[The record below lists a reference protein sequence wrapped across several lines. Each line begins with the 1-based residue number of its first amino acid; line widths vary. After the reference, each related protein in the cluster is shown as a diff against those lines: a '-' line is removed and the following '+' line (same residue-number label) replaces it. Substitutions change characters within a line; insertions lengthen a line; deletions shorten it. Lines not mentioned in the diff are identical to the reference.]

1 MGERFVT
8 SAIVIDSRPG
18 ERQQAM
24 DALRAAGLGD
34 AAGLD
39 FSIANTNHL
48 HQAAPGFVFV
58 AYEDPHP
65 RALQS
70 IEQAALACP
79 DSIVVAYSRDTSV
92 AAFQA
97 AVRAGA
103 RFMLE
108 WPLAPAE
115 LARVVHLQSGK
126 HAASQE
132 PMLRGRVVAVVGQ
145 KGGIGKTTI
154 STNLAAALAQEAHSS
169 TVIVDFDTNFGD
181 VGLAL
186 DVHGDYTA
194 GDVASGLDGL
204 DRESFKDSLVL
215 HESGAYVL
223 PAPRHV
229 GDWLHVEPEQLEAL
243 VDAAASMFYHVI
255 IDTPGAFN
263 DTVAAALALAD
274 HAFIVTSLEMT
285 SIKNTALLLE
295 LLKEEEY
302 PEERILVIVNNISP
316 DPGVTAMEVAHGL
329 NAPSV
334 WEVKFDKDLRHGTQ
348 VGRPAAAGKDKSAGA
363 QSLRALALRIATSPD
378 QIDRRAAVRGQAT
391 QNTAVLAERLR
402 KAMNRVPLGMAA
414 NLRLKGNVA

>member
-1 MGERFVT
+1 MT
-8 SAIVIDSRPG
+8 TAIVIDSRPR

-24 DALRAAGLGD
+24 DALRQAGLSG
-34 AAGLD
+34 ATGLD
-39 FSIANTNHL
+39 FTIANTAHL
-48 HQAAPGFVFV
+48 REAAPAFVFV
-58 AYEDPHP
+58 AFEEPHQ
-65 RALQS
+65 RALQA
-70 IEQAALACP
+70 IEQAAAVCP
-79 DSIVVAYSRDTSV
+79 DSVVVAYSSDTSV

-108 WPLAPAE
+108 SPLSPAELGRVLNLHTRKAAAPAE
-115 LARVVHLQSGK
+115 PL
-126 HAASQE
+126 
-132 PMLRGRVVAVVGQ
+132 LRGRVIAVVGQ

-154 STNLAAALAQEAHSS
+154 STNLAAALAGEAHSS

-181 VGLAL
+181 VGLAF

-194 GDVASGLDGL
+194 GDLASGLDSL

-243 VDAAASMFYHVI
+243 VDAAASMFDHVI

-274 HAFIVTSLEMT
+274 HAFIVTSLEVT
-285 SIKNTALLLE
+285 SIKNTALLLD

-302 PEERILVIVNNISP
+302 PEERILVIVNNTSP
-316 DPGVTAMEVAHGL
+316 DPGVTAMDVAHGL

-334 WEVKFDKDLRHGTQ
+334 WEVKFDNDLRHGTQ
-348 VGRPAAAGKDKSAGA
+348 VGRPAATGKDKSAGA

-378 QIDRRAAVRGQAT
+378 QIDRRAAVRGQAS
-391 QNTAVLAERLR
+391 QNTAQLADRLR
-402 KAMNRVPLGMAA
+402 KAMTRVPLGMAP
-414 NLRLKGNVA
+414 NLRLKGNAA